1 MPNVTINGAEV
12 YNDCRTEATWN
23 AVTKVIPM
31 GFMCVAFVTEN
42 NTTVAKLKIGDGV
55 SQFSALPYIGGDID
69 MSDVNTA
76 IATALASYYTSAQT
90 DSAISTAISA
100 ALASV
105 YSLKGRVDTVSDLP
119 ATGNKTGDVYM
130 VGAVES
136 LQKDEYYWTGTAWE
150 FFGRTIDMSAYYT
163 KSEIDTLLAAKA
175 DTSALPDMTQYY
187 TKTESNTLLGN
198 KVDKVTG
205 KQLSTEDYTT
215 AEKSKLAGLSNYDD
229 TALRGRV
236 SAIEA
241 DYLKSTDKLIIN
253 CQLDTT
259 TQQSGS

>member
-1 MPNVTINGAEV
+1 MPNVTLNGVEI
-12 YNDCRTEATWN
+12 YFDCRTEATWN
-23 AVTKVIPM
+23 AVTKVIPH
-31 GFMCVAFVTEN
+31 GFMCVAFVTKN

-69 MSDVNTA
+69 MSDVNAA

-90 DSAISTAISA
+90 DNAISTAISTA
-100 ALASV
+100 LASYYTSAQTDSAIASAISTALASV

-130 VGAVES
+130 VGTVES

-163 KSEIDTLLAAKA
+163 KSEIDTLL
-175 DTSALPDMTQYY
+175 
-187 TKTESNTLLGN
+187 GG

-215 AEKSKLAGLSNYDD
+215 AEKTKLAGLSNYDD
-229 TALRGRV
+229 TALRNRV

-253 CQLDTT
+253 CELDTT
-259 TQQSGS
+259 TQSGT

>member
-1 MPNVTINGAEV
+1 MPNVTINGAEI
-12 YNDCRTEATWN
+12 YNDCRTEVTWN

-42 NTTVAKLKIGDGV
+42 NNTVAKLKIGDGV
-55 SQFSALPYIGGDID
+55 SRFSELPYIGGDID
-69 MSDVNTA
+69 IDDVNTA

-90 DSAISTAISA
+90 DSAIASAISA
-100 ALASV
+100 ALSSV
-105 YSLKGRVDTVSDLP
+105 YSLKGRVDTVNDLP

-130 VGAVES
+130 VGTVES

-150 FFGRTIDMSAYYT
+150 FFGRTIDMSVYYT
-163 KSEIDTLLAAKA
+163 KSEVDTLLS
-175 DTSALPDMTQYY
+175 D
-187 TKTESNTLLGN
+187 

-215 AEKSKLAGLSNYDD
+215 AEKTKLAGLSNYDD
-229 TALRGRV
+229 TALSGRV

-253 CQLDTT
+253 CELDTT
-259 TQQSGS
+259 TQSGS

>member
-1 MPNVTINGAEV
+1 MPNVQINGAEV

-23 AVTKVIPM
+23 AITKVIPM
-31 GFMCVAFVTEN
+31 GFMCVAFVTEG
-42 NTTVAKLKIGDGV
+42 NTTVAKIKIGDGV
-55 SQFSALPYIGGDID
+55 SPFSALPYIGGDID
-69 MSDVNTA
+69 IDDVNTA

-90 DSAISTAISA
+90 DSAIAAAISA
-100 ALASV
+100 ALSSV
-105 YSLKGRVDTVSDLP
+105 YSLKGRVDTVNDLP

-130 VGAVES
+130 VGTVES

-163 KSEIDTLLAAKA
+163 KSEVD
-175 DTSALPDMTQYY
+175 
-187 TKTESNTLLGN
+187 NLLGG

-215 AEKSKLAGLSNYDD
+215 AEKTKLAGLSNYDD
-229 TALRGRV
+229 TALSGRV

-253 CQLDTT
+253 CELDTT
-259 TQQSGS
+259 TQSGS

>member
-1 MPNVTINGAEV
+1 MPNVTINGAEI
-12 YNDCRTEATWN
+12 YNDCRTEVTWN

-42 NTTVAKLKIGDGV
+42 NSTVAKLKIGDGV
-55 SQFSALPYIGGDID
+55 SRFSELPYIGGDID
-69 MSDVNTA
+69 ISDVNTA

-90 DSAISTAISA
+90 DSAIASAISA
-100 ALASV
+100 ALSSV
-105 YSLKGRVDTVSDLP
+105 YSLKGRVDTVNDLP

-130 VGAVES
+130 VGTVES

-163 KSEIDTLLAAKA
+163 KSEVDTLLG
-175 DTSALPDMTQYY
+175 D
-187 TKTESNTLLGN
+187 

-215 AEKSKLAGLSNYDD
+215 AEKTKLAGLSNYDD
-229 TALRGRV
+229 TALSGRV

-253 CQLDTT
+253 CELDTT
-259 TQQSGS
+259 TQSGS